1 MVLANNIV
9 AVITNQDSTGQ
20 PDGGRADH
28 PCTAHQRR
36 RGSGQAQV
44 AGSHQVQ
51 VAHRG
56 SAP

>member
-1 MVLANNIV
+1 MVLANNTV
-9 AVITNQDSTGQ
+9 AVITNQDGTGQ
-20 PDGGRADH
+20 PEGGRADH

-36 RGSGQAQV
+36 RGIGQAQV
-44 AGSHQVQ
+44 AGSQQLQ